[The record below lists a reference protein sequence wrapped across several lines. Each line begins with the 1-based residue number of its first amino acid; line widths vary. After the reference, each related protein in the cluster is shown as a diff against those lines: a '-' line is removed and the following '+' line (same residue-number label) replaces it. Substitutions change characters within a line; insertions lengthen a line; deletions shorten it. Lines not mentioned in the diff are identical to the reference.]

1 MTVLKSSIA
10 KSVLINQSGS
20 FRHVWNID
28 LLLQTLWMICCKKRP
43 LLPDET
49 AKKDLERCKARRK
62 GSEAVLQGQMRR
74 VREINHATQ
83 YLCLI

>member
-43 LLPDET
+43 FKSAVFPGAAE
-49 AKKDLERCKARRK
+49 K
-62 GSEAVLQGQMRR
+62 G
-74 VREINHATQ
+74 
-83 YLCLI
+83 

>member
-43 LLPDET
+43 LKILHLQASGRDG
-49 AKKDLERCKARRK
+49 KARRK

-74 VREINHATQ
+74 VREINHAIQ